1 MKAVVIGAASANFG
15 PVSVY
20 DLLSTVLSSDG
31 ELALVD
37 VRETELRQMAEFAAL
52 LARRVGS
59 DARVTWSTDRTEVL
73 KRADTVIVSAEV
85 DRLAAWEADWE
96 IPHRYGI
103 GHTLGENR
111 GPAGLSHTLRTAPL
125 VVAIARDIERMAPD
139 AVMFIMTNPEDRLA
153 YAVRAYTSVD
163 AIGYCDGLWDFR
175 DHVLGPALDMRGE
188 DIYVDGAGINHAV
201 WIRSLIDTRTG
212 SDLYPRL
219 REAGTHGFQPLGQH
233 LYRRFGLWPHEND
246 EHYGE
251 YFPYAAQFLGA
262 TGFDF
267 EGYRRLDSEWKERIA
282 GTVAGRIQLDAT
294 VDALLRHH
302 HEVFGD
308 APPSVYMQG
317 LCGGRPAFVPNANLP
332 NDGKIRGLPDD
343 IIVELPAIATPSG
356 VHGIGSIDLP
366 QAILAFLYREGT
378 IQKLSAEA
386 AVEGS
391 RSKAL
396 LALELDPHV
405 PSPTVAEQLL
415 DDFLRAHGHLIDPT
429 ILASIAAP

>member
-233 LYRRFGLWPHEND
+233 LYRRFGLWPMRTMSTTVST
-246 EHYGE
+246 
-251 YFPYAAQFLGA
+251 FPTLPTFL
-262 TGFDF
+262 
-267 EGYRRLDSEWKERIA
+267 
-282 GTVAGRIQLDAT
+282 
-294 VDALLRHH
+294 
-302 HEVFGD
+302 
-308 APPSVYMQG
+308 APPALTSRGIVDWTANG
-317 LCGGRPAFVPNANLP
+317 KSGSPGRWRDGYSSMRPSTRFSDTTTRSSGMLPRVSTCKAFVV
-332 NDGKIRGLPDD
+332 DD
-343 IIVELPAIATPSG
+343 PRSSQTPTFRTTARSG
-356 VHGIGSIDLP
+356 V
-366 QAILAFLYREGT
+366 FRT
-378 IQKLSAEA
+378 
-386 AVEGS
+386 
-391 RSKAL
+391 
-396 LALELDPHV
+396 
-405 PSPTVAEQLL
+405 T
-415 DDFLRAHGHLIDPT
+415 
-429 ILASIAAP
+429 

>member
-1 MKAVVIGAASANFG
+1 
-15 PVSVY
+15 
-20 DLLSTVLSSDG
+20 
-31 ELALVD
+31 
-37 VRETELRQMAEFAAL
+37 
-52 LARRVGS
+52 
-59 DARVTWSTDRTEVL
+59 
-73 KRADTVIVSAEV
+73 
-85 DRLAAWEADWE
+85 
-96 IPHRYGI
+96 
-103 GHTLGENR
+103 
-111 GPAGLSHTLRTAPL
+111 
-125 VVAIARDIERMAPD
+125 
-139 AVMFIMTNPEDRLA
+139 
-153 YAVRAYTSVD
+153 
-163 AIGYCDGLWDFR
+163 
-175 DHVLGPALDMRGE
+175 MRGE

-251 YFPYAAQFLGA
+251 YFPYAAHFLGA

-317 LCGGRPAFVPNANLP
+317 LCGGRPAFVPKRQPSERRQDPGSSGRHN
-332 NDGKIRGLPDD
+332 RR
-343 IIVELPAIATPSG
+343 ATGHCDSVGRPRNRF
-356 VHGIGSIDLP
+356 DRLP